1 MHGLAPDHPVC
12 WANKAS
18 RAIFDR
24 STVGQYWLIIKK
36 KGTNYDNFVRNCVN
50 YVGNFVI
57 AGEFVLYSE
66 KFWYVRKKFFRP

>member
-24 STVGQYWLIIKK
+24 STVGQYWLIQYKEKWDKLLQFCEKLLKLRVKFCDRWRICIMFRKILVYPKK
-36 KGTNYDNFVRNCVN
+36 NF
-50 YVGNFVI
+50 
-57 AGEFVLYSE
+57 
-66 KFWYVRKKFFRP
+66 